1 MKQKNKIKYYYMR
14 NKGNQIN
21 QSIRK
26 KIKGKY
32 QILISV
38 QLLCTQFKKHM
49 NQKKV
54 DINIIQYKIFEIR
67 NKREKVR
74 EKNKKKV
81 LKK

>member
-1 MKQKNKIKYYYMR
+1 MKQENQVKYYYMR
-14 NKGNQIN
+14 NNGNQIN

>member
-1 MKQKNKIKYYYMR
+1 MKQENQVKYYYMR
-14 NKGNQIN
+14 NNGNQIN

-49 NQKKV
+49 NHKKV

>member
-1 MKQKNKIKYYYMR
+1 MKQENQVKYYYMR
-14 NKGNQIN
+14 NNGNQIN

-26 KIKGKY
+26 NIKGKY